1 MTAIGPTHVIAVLDA
16 NVLYPAPLRDFF
28 MWQAANG
35 VFAARWTDE
44 IHEEWTENLLSNRPE
59 LSRERLQRT
68 RELMDRHVD
77 DVPVTG
83 YERHIDKLE
92 LPDPDD
98 RHVLAAAIE
107 CNASYIV
114 TDNLSDFPEEALSR
128 HGIEAVN
135 PDEFGLLL
143 LERSR
148 ETVIRSAVEH
158 WQSLRNPPKSQDQ
171 YLVSLRRI
179 GLEETAGRLA
189 DHLWSRLHKILASA
203 RFACGCSSL
212 ALPP

>member
-1 MTAIGPTHVIAVLDA
+1 MTASRATHVIALLDA

-44 IHEEWTENLLSNRPE
+44 IHEEWIENLLIDRPE
-59 LSRERLQRT
+59 LSRERLRRT

-77 DVPVTG
+77 GVPVTG
-83 YERHIDKLE
+83 YGRLIDDLE

-114 TDNLSDFPEEALSR
+114 TANLSDFPEDALSP
-128 HGIEAVN
+128 HGIEVVS

-143 LERSR
+143 LERFK
-148 ETVIRSAVEH
+148 ETVIQSAVEH
-158 WQSLRNPPKSQDQ
+158 WQSLGTPPKNRDQ
-171 YLVSLRRI
+171 YLASLRRA
-179 GLEETAGRLA
+179 GLEKTAGRLGGY
-189 DHLWSRLHKILASA
+189 L
-203 RFACGCSSL
+203 
-212 ALPP
+212 